1 MKAINSE
8 DMAAYRRT
16 MQLREAT
23 QQRQQQQRYA
33 VAWQVAQQASKLLKQ
48 TFQVDQV
55 FVFGS
60 LVHRQWFSLTSDID
74 LAVLGISAWDHLAA
88 VAALQDLSDFKVDL
102 VRLETCPEKLRTA
115 IAQEGQM
122 I

>member
-33 VAWQVAQQASKLLKQ
+33 AAWQVAQQASKLLKQ